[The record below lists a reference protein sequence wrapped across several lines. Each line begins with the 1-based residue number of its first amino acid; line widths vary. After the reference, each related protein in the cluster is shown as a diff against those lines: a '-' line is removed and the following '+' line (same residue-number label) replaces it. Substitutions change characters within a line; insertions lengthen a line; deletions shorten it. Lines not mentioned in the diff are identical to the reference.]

1 VDSCAVLIAL
11 IGPKWLTIADEDGQ
25 RRLDNPDD
33 FVRFEIQSALER
45 CVRVIPVLVDGA
57 RAPRRQQLPADLQK
71 LARLNA
77 LEMSYRRFGYDE
89 TQLMDVIQRVLSSV
103 ADSPAG

>member
-1 VDSCAVLIAL
+1 M
-11 IGPKWLTIADEDGQ
+11 
-25 RRLDNPDD
+25 
-33 FVRFEIQSALER
+33 RFEIQSALER

-57 RAPRRQQLPADLQK
+57 RAPRHQQLPADLQK

-77 LEMSYRRFGYDE
+77 LEMSYRRFEYDE
-89 TQLMDVIQRVLSSV
+89 TQLMDVIQRVLSSA